1 MAMAVPLLNPC
12 VLAKLKKP
20 WEEGK
25 FTLKA
30 DKHLIRMLQTVKAQ
44 FKKQLPNPGAGRKV
58 GGGGG
63 GQPNLGNDCILGT
76 SGMATHP

>member
-1 MAMAVPLLNPC
+1 MAMAAPLLNPC

-44 FKKQLPNPGAGRKV
+44 FEKQRARKSITV
-58 GGGGG
+58 
-63 GQPNLGNDCILGT
+63 DEK
-76 SGMATHP
+76 MRE

>member
-1 MAMAVPLLNPC
+1 MAMAAPLLNPC

-25 FTLKA
+25 FPLKA

-44 FKKQLPNPGAGRKV
+44 FEKQRARKSITV
-58 GGGGG
+58 
-63 GQPNLGNDCILGT
+63 DEK
-76 SGMATHP
+76 MRE

>member
-12 VLAKLKKP
+12 VLIKLKKP

-44 FKKQLPNPGAGRKV
+44 FEKQRARKSITV
-58 GGGGG
+58 
-63 GQPNLGNDCILGT
+63 DEK
-76 SGMATHP
+76 MRE

>member
-25 FTLKA
+25 FPLKA

-44 FKKQLPNPGAGRKV
+44 FEKQRARKSITV
-58 GGGGG
+58 
-63 GQPNLGNDCILGT
+63 DEK
-76 SGMATHP
+76 MRE

>member
-1 MAMAVPLLNPC
+1 MAVPLLNPC

-44 FKKQLPNPGAGRKV
+44 FKKTIVKPRGLQESGA

-63 GQPNLGNDCILGT
+63 GLVNLI
-76 SGMATHP
+76 

>member
-25 FTLKA
+25 FMLKA
-30 DKHLIRMLQTVKAQ
+30 DKHLIRMLQTVKAK
-44 FKKQLPNPGAGRKV
+44 FEKKRESTKKHH
-58 GGGGG
+58 
-63 GQPNLGNDCILGT
+63 
-76 SGMATHP
+76 SG

>member
-25 FTLKA
+25 FPLKA
-30 DKHLIRMLQTVKAQ
+30 DKHLIRMLQAVKTQ
-44 FKKQLPNPGAGRKV
+44 FKKQLSNPGACRKV
-58 GGGGG
+58 GREGGRGGGGG
-63 GQPNLGNDCILGT
+63 T
-76 SGMATHP
+76 